1 MHGVVVVVVV
11 VVVAVVVVVVVV
23 VVVAVADGVVVVV
36 VVVVAVAD
44 RCLFGEA
51 QLKTRSPR
59 TEECNRAKD
68 RQPQNAATRC
78 LFGEAQRKKKKGH
91 NAASPPFRTKDIDSS
106 DSMPLI
112 ALIALA

>member
-1 MHGVVVVVVV
+1 VDVV
-11 VVVAVVVVVVVV
+11 VVVAVVVTVADGVVVVVV

-51 QLKTRSPR
+51 QLKKRSPRR

-68 RQPQNAATRC
+68 RQPQNAATR
-78 LFGEAQRKKKKGH
+78 
-91 NAASPPFRTKDIDSS
+91 TK
-106 DSMPLI
+106 I
-112 ALIALA
+112 AVPS